1 MSQSIYL
8 RQPRIKQIL
17 VNHRQLNTITTI
29 HEEKLLLFI
38 IWQGRVNI
46 PNMLL

>member
-8 RQPRIKQIL
+8 HQPRIKQIL
-17 VNHRQLNTITTI
+17 VNHRQLTIITI
-29 HEEKLLLFI
+29 NEEKLLLFI

>member
-17 VNHRQLNTITTI
+17 VNHRQLNTITI